1 MNWYYH
7 IIPLIL
13 LGVVFLILPVEVRVN
28 YHRSDK
34 EDQLDIKIKFL
45 FIIIRNVKSKP
56 FIKILSLLARR
67 EHNLEEVQEAMK
79 SEKMP
84 PKNWRLILK
93 RIRVWLP
100 KSIQVLAHA
109 SKLTTKILKP
119 IKCKKFKVYSEI
131 GFLDASMTA
140 IAAGSM
146 WAANS
151 YMLSQLSR
159 WMIINPEA
167 LNVQI
172 IPDYTNDK
180 LLIDYQCI
188 ITFPLGHIIIVL
200 LQTARFIS
208 AASLILPQQELNE
221 AKL

>member
-1 MNWYYH
+1 M
-7 IIPLIL
+7 
-13 LGVVFLILPVEVRVN
+13 
-28 YHRSDK
+28 
-34 EDQLDIKIKFL
+34 
-45 FIIIRNVKSKP
+45 
-56 FIKILSLLARR
+56 
-67 EHNLEEVQEAMK
+67 
-79 SEKMP
+79 
-84 PKNWRLILK
+84 
-93 RIRVWLP
+93 
-100 KSIQVLAHA
+100 
-109 SKLTTKILKP
+109 TTKILKP

-131 GFLDASMTA
+131 GFLDASFTA
-140 IAAGSM
+140 ITAGIM

-159 WMIINPEA
+159 WMVINPEA

-172 IPDYTNDK
+172 VPDYNKDK